1 MGPVTYADLAVR
13 LVNSAAPGGD
23 DRDGL
28 ASVEAYRTLVAPT
41 GPIFGSVADRH
52 AAGAAVGLAGLVTEG
67 GAGCLGTCAGS
78 GCGRVFIGNGPL
90 HGKRYCSGL
99 HERRERPCVPHLG
112 APRRQPA
119 PGLHRRRLSV
129 GVSWTGRQPGA
140 GPRNRPW

>member
-1 MGPVTYADLAVR
+1 MDLVTYADLAVR

-52 AAGAAVGLAGLVTEG
+52 AAGAAAGLAGLVTEG
-67 GAGCLGTCAGS
+67 GAGCLGTCAGG

-90 HGKRYCSGL
+90 HGKRYCSEACTSGANV
-99 HERRERPCVPHLG
+99 HAFRASGRRGGGQRP
-112 APRRQPA
+112 AA
-119 PGLHRRRLSV
+119 
-129 GVSWTGRQPGA
+129 TAA
-140 GPRNRPW
+140 G